1 MFKTK
6 FDEWMFLMEKGDG
19 ELIVVTLFTALMLW
33 NDQYKEAAAHA
44 SAATDRD
51 AAYHR
56 SLVDIWTLALLANEA
71 VWRALFTSPLP
82 TDLSAG
88 DLERIM
94 QVSCFN
100 QLKTLVQKEALT
112 SGDLSLALWPLYTN
126 TIDQYAL
133 LDEVLDHFITTSLG
147 ASKSEVEK
155 EGKNRMRSAARR
167 LLLSLFSQA

>member
-1 MFKTK
+1 
-6 FDEWMFLMEKGDG
+6 MEKGDG

-33 NDQYKEAAAHA
+33 NDQYKEVAAHA
-44 SAATDRD
+44 SAATDKNT
-51 AAYHR
+51 AYHR
-56 SLVDIWTLALLANEA
+56 SLVDIWTQALLANEV

-100 QLKTLVQKEALT
+100 QLKTLVQKEAAV
-112 SGDLSLALWPLYTN
+112 SGDLSPALWPLYTY
-126 TIDQYAL
+126 TIDQHTL
-133 LDEVLDHFITTSLG
+133 LDEVLDHFLTITSLA

-155 EGKNRMRSAARR
+155 EEENYMRSAARR
-167 LLLSLFSQA
+167 LLLSLFSDA